1 MIRIDIPDAEHVIA
15 EMTACIRHLPEG
27 CAQAAARA
35 INRTLRGMKAEA
47 IRIARE
53 AYTARMPVGKAFSHL
68 YFKTAN
74 KANLQGTLFIAGER
88 GMSLY
93 RFKPSPKKPG
103 KRPSG
108 GVTAQVRRDG
118 NRRVYGRPDFS
129 KPFIMKKK
137 QGNYGVFVRK
147 QGSRNPIDW
156 KDYEMLYGASPIQ
169 SLQRRDSQERI
180 RARAAEMFSKRL
192 RHEVQALL
200 PGLASGGG
208 RR

>member
-1 MIRIDIPDAEHVIA
+1 MIRIDIPDAERVIN
-15 EMTACIRHLPEG
+15 ELTACIQHIPDG
-27 CAQAAARA
+27 CALAAARA
-35 INRTLRGMKAEA
+35 VNRTLRSMKAEA
-47 IRIARE
+47 TRIARE
-53 AYTARMPVGKAFSHL
+53 SYTARVPAGKAFSRL
-68 YFKTAN
+68 SFKTAD

-93 RFKPSPKKPG
+93 RFKPTPKTPG

-118 NRRVYGRPDFS
+118 SRRVYGRPGFS
-129 KPFIMKKK
+129 KPFIMRKK

-147 QGSRNPIDW
+147 QGSKGHTW

-169 SLQRRDSQERI
+169 SLQRRDNQERI
-180 RARAAEMFSKRL
+180 RAKAAEMFPKRL
-192 RHEVQALL
+192 QHEVYALL
-200 PGLASGGG
+200 SGHAPGG